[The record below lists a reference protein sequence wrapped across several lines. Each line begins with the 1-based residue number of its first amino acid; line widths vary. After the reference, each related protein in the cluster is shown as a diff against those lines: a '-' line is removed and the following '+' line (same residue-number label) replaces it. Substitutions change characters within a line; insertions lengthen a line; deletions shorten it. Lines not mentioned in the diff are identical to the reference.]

1 MAALHDTVIGRKR
14 QPTLEAGVTLGL
26 VLVELL
32 AHEAD
37 VGDLEVIDRELA
49 FVLQKHIP
57 IGHGRPVGRKD
68 SFSLVFYPLP
78 YPDGPPPDRIF

>member
-1 MAALHDTVIGRKR
+1 MLK
-14 QPTLEAGVTLGL
+14 AGVTLGL

-49 FVLQKHIP
+49 LVL
-57 IGHGRPVGRKD
+57 
-68 SFSLVFYPLP
+68 
-78 YPDGPPPDRIF
+78 